1 MKSLGKYLLADDMRA
16 AMVALGCSLLAFILP
31 IGFVTILILGLVTL
45 QKGYRAGLVVL
56 SFVLLPAI
64 ALLITRNFVFFY
76 WFDLLLIQC
85 GLMFIFALILR
96 YTAFWQW
103 VLETAAAIGILTV
116 GVMHLIFPHVRQ
128 IWTELINNYLQ
139 ANSFSLTFHLG
150 TDRSVA
156 FIQHLAAIATGG
168 CAFFVLFGMIVLM
181 ILARWWQ
188 TTLFSPGRLKLEF
201 NRIRISQVSAG
212 LLIIASIA
220 LIWQPSWL
228 VDIYPILLFPFMV
241 GGLSILHQLVMNRRE
256 IALIVVMVYIALLLL
271 TFFTVI
277 VLAIVGFIDSFYD
290 FRKRYALITER
301 I

>member
-1 MKSLGKYLLADDMRA
+1 MKSLGKYLLADNMRA
-16 AMVALGCSLLAFILP
+16 AMAALGCSLLAFILP

-56 SFVLLPAI
+56 AFVLLPAI

-103 VLETAAAIGILTV
+103 VLEAAAAIGILTV
-116 GVMHLIFPHVRQ
+116 GVAHLIFPHIRQ

-139 ANSFSLTFHLG
+139 ANGLSLTFHLG
-150 TDRSVA
+150 TDRSVE
-156 FIQHLAAIATGG
+156 FIQHLAGIATGG

-181 ILARWWQ
+181 LLARWWQ
-188 TTLFSPGRLKLEF
+188 TTLFSPGRLQLEF
-201 NRIRISQVSAG
+201 NGIRISQVSAG

-228 VDIYPILLFPFMV
+228 VDIYPMLLFPFMV

-256 IALIVVMVYIALLLL
+256 IALVVVMVYIALLLL

-277 VLAIVGFIDSFYD
+277 ALAIVGFIDSFYD
-290 FRKRYALITER
+290 FRKRHALITER

>member
-116 GVMHLIFPHVRQ
+116 GVVHLIFPHVRQ

-139 ANSFSLTFHLG
+139 ANGFSLTFHLG

-188 TTLFSPGRLKLEF
+188 TTLFSPGRLRLEF
-201 NRIRISQVSAG
+201 NGIRISQVSAG
-212 LLIIASIA
+212 LLIIATIA

-228 VDIYPILLFPFMV
+228 VDIYPMLLFPFMV

-256 IALIVVMVYIALLLL
+256 IALVVIMVYIALLLL

-277 VLAIVGFIDSFYD
+277 ALAIVGFIDSFYD

>member
-116 GVMHLIFPHVRQ
+116 GVVHLIFPHVRQ

-228 VDIYPILLFPFMV
+228 VDIYPMLLFPFMV

>member
-1 MKSLGKYLLADDMRA
+1 
-16 AMVALGCSLLAFILP
+16 
-31 IGFVTILILGLVTL
+31 
-45 QKGYRAGLVVL
+45 
-56 SFVLLPAI
+56 
-64 ALLITRNFVFFY
+64 
-76 WFDLLLIQC
+76 
-85 GLMFIFALILR
+85 
-96 YTAFWQW
+96 
-103 VLETAAAIGILTV
+103 
-116 GVMHLIFPHVRQ
+116 
-128 IWTELINNYLQ
+128 
-139 ANSFSLTFHLG
+139 
-150 TDRSVA
+150 
-156 FIQHLAAIATGG
+156 
-168 CAFFVLFGMIVLM
+168 LM

-228 VDIYPILLFPFMV
+228 VDIYPMLLFPFMV

>member
-116 GVMHLIFPHVRQ
+116 GVVHLIFPHVRQ

-188 TTLFSPGRLKLEF
+188 TTLFSPGRL
-201 NRIRISQVSAG
+201 
-212 LLIIASIA
+212 
-220 LIWQPSWL
+220 
-228 VDIYPILLFPFMV
+228 
-241 GGLSILHQLVMNRRE
+241 
-256 IALIVVMVYIALLLL
+256 
-271 TFFTVI
+271 
-277 VLAIVGFIDSFYD
+277 
-290 FRKRYALITER
+290 
-301 I
+301 

>member
-1 MKSLGKYLLADDMRA
+1 MKSFGKYLLVDNMRA

-31 IGFVTILILGLVTL
+31 IGFVTTLILGLVTL
-45 QKGYRAGLVVL
+45 QKGYKAGLVVL
-56 SFVLLPAI
+56 AFVFLPAI
-64 ALLITRNFVFFY
+64 ALLITRHFVFFY
-76 WFDLLLIQC
+76 WFDLLLVQC

-103 VLETAAAIGILTV
+103 VLEAAAVIGILVV
-116 GVMHLIFPHVRQ
+116 GVVHLIFPHVQQ
-128 IWTELINNYLQ
+128 IWIELINNYLQ
-139 ANSFSLTFHLG
+139 ANALSLTFHLDVDHS
-150 TDRSVA
+150 TE
-156 FIQHLAAIATGG
+156 FIRHLAAIATGG

-188 TTLFSPGRLKLEF
+188 TALFSPGRLQFEF
-201 NRIRISQVSAG
+201 NGIRISRVSAG

-228 VDIYPILLFPFMV
+228 LDIYPMLLFPFMV
-241 GGLSILHQLVMNRRE
+241 GGLSILHQLVTNRRE
-256 IALIVVMVYIALLLL
+256 MMLVVVMVYIALLLL

-277 VLAIVGFIDSFYD
+277 ALAIVGFVDSFYN

-301 I
+301 T

>member
-116 GVMHLIFPHVRQ
+116 GVVHLIFPHVRQ

-139 ANSFSLTFHLG
+139 ANGFSLTFHLG

-228 VDIYPILLFPFMV
+228 VDIYPMLLFPFMV